1 MKKGINI
8 QKLSFISVSV
18 LVPFLVAILIYLPKK
33 EFGLEG
39 SWIYGLPFY
48 NAIINSFTA
57 LLLLAGVF
65 FVKTGRVTLH
75 KISMATAF
83 LLGVTFLVFYV
94 IYHASVP
101 STRFGGDG
109 WVKVVYFYFLISHIL
124 LAMVVVPLV
133 LAAVYFAIFEK
144 IESHRRIVKY
154 TFPVWL
160 YVSVTGVIVYLMISP
175 YYVN

>member
-8 QKLSFISVSV
+8 QKLSFVSVSV

-33 EFGLEG
+33 DFASQGGWVNE
-39 SWIYGLPFY
+39 LPFY
-48 NAIINSFTA
+48 NAIINSLTA
-57 LLLLAGVF
+57 LMIMSGVF

-83 LLGVTFLVFYV
+83 LLGVMFLVFYV

-101 STRFGGDG
+101 STHFGGEG
-109 WVKVVYFYFLISHIL
+109 WVKAVYFFFLISHIL

-133 LAAVYFAIFEK
+133 LASVYFAIFEK
-144 IESHRRIVKY
+144 LDNHRRIVKY

-160 YVSVTGVIVYLMISP
+160 YVSVTGVIVYLMICP
-175 YYVN
+175 YYIN